1 MPFSN
6 DVNADQGIANK
17 CIDCDLTGGNVI
29 VPRVQLTF
37 VCRLGELFTP
47 SLSLPITFIDEKKLI
62 KCLLLSITRQLEND
76 NNQPLKLK

>member
-17 CIDCDLTGGNVI
+17 CIDCDLTGGGSGNVI
-29 VPRVQLTF
+29 VPRVELTF

-47 SLSLPITFIDEKKLI
+47 SLSLPITFIDEKNSSNF
-62 KCLLLSITRQLEND
+62 CYSA
-76 NNQPLKLK
+76 